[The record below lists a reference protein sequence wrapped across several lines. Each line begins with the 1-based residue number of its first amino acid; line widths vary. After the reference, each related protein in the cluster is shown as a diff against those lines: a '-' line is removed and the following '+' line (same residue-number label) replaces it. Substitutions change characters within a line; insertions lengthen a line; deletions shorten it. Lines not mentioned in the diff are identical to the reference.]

1 MNWLEW
7 WLPEQLSMAASVSLI
22 VISFFTSALTS
33 AVGIGGG
40 VVLLAIMA
48 NLVPAGAIIPLH
60 GVVQL
65 GSNLG
70 RLLTLMG
77 LTDWRMAGWFSLG
90 SVFGALAGGQLAV
103 SIPPGFLQ
111 LALGSFI
118 LYSAWMPV
126 LRLPAGR
133 KSMAFLGVGTAFLSM
148 IVAGVAP
155 FVFVVLKDLFADR
168 RALIATQTAMMTTQ
182 QILKIV
188 IFGTLGFVFSDWYGL
203 LVLMIATGFIGT
215 LTGKIFLNR
224 VPAERVQ
231 PILKVLLTV
240 MAVRLL
246 YVGGSR
252 LMV

>member
-1 MNWLEW
+1 MSWLDW
-7 WLPEQLSMAASVSLI
+7 WLPEQLSTVASVSLV
-22 VISFFTSALTS
+22 VISFFTSALTA

-48 NLVPAGAIIPLH
+48 NLMPAAAIIPVH

-65 GSNLG
+65 GSNVG
-70 RLLTLMG
+70 RLLTLLG

-90 SVFGALAGGQLAV
+90 SIFGALGGGQVAV
-103 SIPPGFLQ
+103 SIPSGFLQ

-133 KSMAFLGVGTAFLSM
+133 KSIAFLGMGTAFLAM
-148 IVAGVAP
+148 IVAGIAP
-155 FVFVVLKDLFADR
+155 FVFVVLKDLFEDR

-188 IFGTLGFVFSDWYGL
+188 IFGALGFVFADWYGL
-203 LVLMIATGFIGT
+203 LILMITTGFMGT
-215 LTGKIFLNR
+215 LTGKYFLNR
-224 VPAERVQ
+224 VPADRVQ
-231 PILKVLLTV
+231 PILKTLLTL
-240 MAVRLL
+240 MAARLIYMG
-246 YVGGSR
+246 YVG
-252 LMV
+252 LA

>member
-1 MNWLEW
+1 MNWMEW
-7 WLPEQLSMAASVSLI
+7 WLPEQLSLAASVSLV
-22 VISFFTSALTS
+22 VISFFTSALTA

-40 VVLLAIMA
+40 VVLLSIMA
-48 NLVPAGAIIPLH
+48 NLMPAAAIIPVH

-90 SVFGALAGGQLAV
+90 SVFGAIGGGQLAV
-103 SIPPGFLQ
+103 SIPSGLLQ
-111 LALGSFI
+111 LALGFFI

-126 LRLPAGR
+126 IRLPAGR
-133 KSMAFLGVGTAFLSM
+133 RSIAILGAGTAFLAM

-168 RALIATQTAMMTTQ
+168 RALIATQTAMMSTQ

-188 IFGTLGFVFSDWYGL
+188 IFGSLGFVFSDWYGL
-203 LVLMIATGFIGT
+203 LILMIATGFAGT
-215 LTGKIFLNR
+215 MTGKIFLNR
-224 VPAERVQ
+224 VPVERVQ
-231 PILKVLLTV
+231 PVLKALLTV

-246 YVGGSR
+246 YMGYSG
-252 LMV
+252 LA